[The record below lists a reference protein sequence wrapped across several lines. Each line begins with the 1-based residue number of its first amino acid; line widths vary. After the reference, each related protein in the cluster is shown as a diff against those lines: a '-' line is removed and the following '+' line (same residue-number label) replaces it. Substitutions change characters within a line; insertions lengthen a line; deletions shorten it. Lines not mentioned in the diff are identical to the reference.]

1 MKQCR
6 NCEAGVGETDVLCSV
21 CGAMVMVFGEEE
33 ISCENH
39 PGERAVAC
47 CYMCGKPVCGDCAT
61 SAGGLFLC
69 DVPEHC
75 QAAEQWAA
83 VAFPASPFEADML
96 KANLAQAG
104 IPVRVADPREFAGSL
119 WFRPQLQVRILV
131 ERANL
136 ESALS
141 LLRSFQLVN
150 SDS

>member
-1 MKQCR
+1 MNQCR
-6 NCEAGVGETDVLCSV
+6 SCEAGVGETDVLCSV
-21 CGAMVMVFGEEE
+21 CGAIVMVSGDDE

-47 CYMCGKPVCGDCAT
+47 CCMCGKPVCGDCAT

-69 DVPEHC
+69 DASEH
-75 QAAEQWAA
+75 QRAAEQWAV
-83 VAFPASPFEADML
+83 VAFAASPFEADML
-96 KANLAQAG
+96 KSNLAQAG

-119 WFRPQLQVRILV
+119 WFRPSLHVRILV
-131 ERANL
+131 ERASL

-150 SDS
+150 SEP